1 MRGGSGRRLAL
12 APALCTS
19 RSDESK
25 DRYVRLYGFTAL
37 PVQAVIG
44 VWHRPESASALL
56 QPASPLPPGTIGAD
70 VGSWKEVE
78 RAFKEADS
86 VNKRMKAGS
95 RMQRHAQRDLK
106 SSAVPRIPLR
116 HGHPP
121 HDARMD
127 FQKEL

>member
-1 MRGGSGRRLAL
+1 MSAAA
-12 APALCTS
+12 APAPPRISVC
-19 RSDESK
+19 
-25 DRYVRLYGFTAL
+25 
-37 PVQAVIG
+37 
-44 VWHRPESASALL
+44 SAPTC
-56 QPASPLPPGTIGAD
+56 QPIAACTIGAD

-121 HDARMD
+121 HDVRMD